1 MTATSSYFETRFSY
15 DPRRETLWRCLW
27 KYHFRRYVRPS
38 DCVLELG
45 SGYGHFINNV
55 EAKRRIAVDI
65 WPQFV
70 DYLAAGVEGHV
81 GSAADLDFVEDGAVN
96 FAFASNLA
104 EHLTQAE
111 FSRLLAQLKVKLA
124 PGGLIALLQPNYRY
138 AFREYFDDYTHVAV
152 YSDVSLRDFLGAN
165 GFDIVACSPRFTPLT
180 IKSRFRVWPFLVWLY
195 LHLPFKPLG
204 KQMLIVARPSR

>member
-1 MTATSSYFETRFSY
+1 MTATSRYFETRFAY

-27 KYHFRRYVRPS
+27 NYHFRRYVRPA

-55 EAKRRIAVDI
+55 EARRRVAVDI

-81 GSAADLDFVEDGAVN
+81 GSVTELDFIENGAVN
-96 FAFASNLA
+96 FAFASNLV

-111 FSRLLAQLKVKLA
+111 FSRLLDQLRTKLA

-152 YSDVSLRDFLGAN
+152 YSHVSLCDFLAAN

-180 IKSRFRVWPFLVWLY
+180 IKSRFRVWPILVWLY
-195 LHLPFKPLG
+195 LHSPIKPLG
-204 KQMLIVARPSR
+204 KQMLIVARVSR